1 MHKSTALLVLTGAFL
16 VGVLFRSVYFLP
28 PGITWGFLFCGVLGL
43 GICLGV
49 KIPKVVL
56 CISIISTV
64 LLGAGIGIGRIAGE
78 LQIQNEFVHWLGG
91 KQDFEGVVVAEP
103 DIRPDKQLL
112 TIRPD
117 GFRQSILV
125 TLSRSGFFQYGDRVW
140 VRGKVVS
147 AEEFDGFDYPGFLA
161 KSNIYALSR
170 YPKVVVLKNHQGNW
184 VYEKIFDLKSWFTK
198 RIQQVYPEPESGLLL
213 GLLIGARRGLPDLIR
228 EQFVR
233 TGTSHVMAVSGFNIA
248 IFIGG
253 LSGLAFFFGRKFT
266 LFISFI
272 TIAVFVILVGPSGS
286 VLRAA
291 GMGYAM
297 LLAINIGRLYF
308 PLNIMLL
315 VAGAMTLINPRILFW
330 DVGFQ
335 LSLAATVGI
344 ILVYPLAKLYLDTKL
359 KAVLFGP
366 LVITLAATLFTLPL
380 TLWQFEQLSVVG
392 PVANVLLAPVIEIA
406 MGFGALSFLP
416 FMGVGF
422 AYVNYFVLKYMLVV
436 VEYLSRPA
444 WAVQAYI
451 LPGSLVVVCYV
462 ILLVLFEL
470 LQKRLLSKHLA

>member
-1 MHKSTALLVLTGAFL
+1 
-16 VGVLFRSVYFLP
+16 
-28 PGITWGFLFCGVLGL
+28 
-43 GICLGV
+43 
-49 KIPKVVL
+49 
-56 CISIISTV
+56 
-64 LLGAGIGIGRIAGE
+64 
-78 LQIQNEFVHWLGG
+78 
-91 KQDFEGVVVAEP
+91 
-103 DIRPDKQLL
+103 
-112 TIRPD
+112 
-117 GFRQSILV
+117 
-125 TLSRSGFFQYGDRVW
+125 

-462 ILLVLFEL
+462 ILLVLFGL